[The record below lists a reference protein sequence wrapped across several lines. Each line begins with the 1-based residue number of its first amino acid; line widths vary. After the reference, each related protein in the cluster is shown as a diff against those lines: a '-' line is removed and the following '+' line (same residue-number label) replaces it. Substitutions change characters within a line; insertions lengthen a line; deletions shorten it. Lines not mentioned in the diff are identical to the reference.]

1 MSVTTHQTGLTK
13 AASSS
18 RNIVK
23 FSVIGLILFLAA
35 RMAFWAFVDYWKATH
50 PPAPPPPTVGFG
62 VLPPLRF
69 PEQNQNAT
77 KEYVLETPT
86 GRFPEFSDRAAVFF
100 MPKAAP
106 SLLDHERALQ
116 LAAKLDFIFPPD
128 VIDNRTYRF
137 TLTEPLVATLDL
149 DIQDLTMNLQTDFL
163 NRPDLLLQTQ
173 TLTKFDAIS
182 AVKKYLTTAGTLT
195 PDMATSSG
203 EVTYLK
209 SAGGDVIPAQVAA
222 DAQYIEVN
230 LNRPP
235 IIGKYKPYTSQGYKG
250 VIQAIVAPIE
260 GKTDTIVSLR
270 NAYYPID
277 ESFFHT
283 YPLRPVREAWNA
295 LQNGD
300 GFIAQ
305 GGQIEKAVIRDISLG
320 YYEDLE
326 GQMYLQPVY
335 VFSGDNGFLAYVPA
349 LSPQYTAIEVE
360 Y

>member
-1 MSVTTHQTGLTK
+1 MSVTTHQTGLTR

-23 FSVIGLILFLAA
+23 FAVIGLILFLAA

-62 VLPPLRF
+62 VLPPLAF
-69 PEQNQNAT
+69 PEQGQIAT
-77 KEYVLETPT
+77 KQYVLETPN

-100 MPKAAP
+100 MPKTAP
-106 SLLDHERALQ
+106 SLLNHEKALQ
-116 LAAKLDFIFPPD
+116 LATKLGYVFPPATVD
-128 VIDNRTYRF
+128 ERTYRF
-137 TLTEPLVATLDL
+137 TLTEPLVSTLDL
-149 DIQDLTMNLQTDFL
+149 DIQDLTMTLQTDYL
-163 NRPDLLLQTQ
+163 NRPDLLLKTES
-173 TLTKFDAIS
+173 LTKFDAIS
-182 AVKKYLTTAGTLT
+182 SVKKYLTTAGTLT
-195 PDMATSSG
+195 PDVATSAGEVIYLKSSGG
-203 EVTYLK
+203 EVT
-209 SAGGDVIPAQVAA
+209 SAAVAA
-222 DAQYIEVN
+222 DAQYVEVN

-235 IIGKYKPYTSQGYKG
+235 VIGKYKLYTSEGDKG
-250 VIQAIVAPIE
+250 VIRAVVAPLK
-260 GKTDTIVSLR
+260 GMTDTIVYLR
-270 NAYYPID
+270 NAYHPID

-305 GGQIEKAVIRDISLG
+305 GAQLEKAVIRDVTLG

-326 GQMYLQPVY
+326 GQMYLQPIY
-335 VFSGDNGFLAYVPA
+335 VFSGDNGFLAFVPA
-349 LSPQYTAIEVE
+349 LSSQFTAIEVE

>member
-1 MSVTTHQTGLTK
+1 MTVTTHQTGLTK
-13 AASSS
+13 AAASS
-18 RNIVK
+18 RNLIKVA
-23 FSVIGLILFLAA
+23 VIGLVLFLAA

-62 VLPPLRF
+62 VLPPINF
-69 PEQNQNAT
+69 PEQTQVAT
-77 KEYVLETPT
+77 QEFVLETAT
-86 GRFPEFSDRAAVFF
+86 GKFPEFSDRAAVFV
-100 MPKAAP
+100 MPKPAP

-116 LAAKLDFIFPPD
+116 LAAQLDFIFPPT
-128 VIDNRTYRF
+128 VIDDRTYRF

-149 DIQDLTMNLQTDFL
+149 DIQDLTLNLQTDFL

-173 TLTKFDAIS
+173 TLSKFDAVS
-182 AVKKYLTTAGTLT
+182 AVKKYLTAAGTLT
-195 PDMATSSG
+195 PDLATSSG

-209 SAGGDVIPAQVAA
+209 SAGGEVIPAAVAA

-235 IIGKYKPYTSQGYKG
+235 IIGKYKLYTSEGDHG
-250 VIQAIVAPIE
+250 VIRAVVAPIR

-270 NAYYPID
+270 NAYHPID

-283 YPLRPVREAWNA
+283 YPLRSIREAWNA

-305 GGQIEKAVIRDISLG
+305 GGQLEKAVIRDISLG
-320 YYEDLE
+320 YYEDLK
-326 GQMYLQPVY
+326 GQIYLQPVY

-349 LSPQYTAIEVE
+349 LSSQFTAVEVE